1 MVHATTLFEVSRGE
15 IHGRQFALFIK
26 FMQCFFKVSASA
38 TADDCI
44 ALHCIALVFTC
55 KILMINKRGRCF
67 NHDPVSP
74 SKTLLERT
82 SLAWKH
88 RSMESNFRYS
98 FWRWLAAASAACC
111 KHGSRTTRRNLL
123 RLPLQS
129 LSMPCFAEAE
139 IWTQKSRDFIHFPLK
154 QRSSAR
160 SQIMK
165 LTSLSLSSI
174 SQGWNDVTH
183 H

>member
-88 RSMESNFRYS
+88 GKQLQIFILKMVGSCFSCLLQAWEPHHAPEPAAPS
-98 FWRWLAAASAACC
+98 LAKPFHA
-111 KHGSRTTRRNLL
+111 LL
-123 RLPLQS
+123 CR
-129 LSMPCFAEAE
+129 
-139 IWTQKSRDFIHFPLK
+139 
-154 QRSSAR
+154 
-160 SQIMK
+160 
-165 LTSLSLSSI
+165 
-174 SQGWNDVTH
+174 G
-183 H
+183 

>member
-88 RSMESNFRYS
+88 GRQLQIFILKMVGSCFS
-98 FWRWLAAASAACC
+98 WHCACC
-111 KHGSRTTRRNLL
+111 KHGSRTTLRPLL
-123 RLPLQS
+123 HLPLQG
-129 LSMPCFAEAE
+129 LACLVLPRLKYEPRCPE
-139 IWTQKSRDFIHFPLK
+139 I
-154 QRSSAR
+154 
-160 SQIMK
+160 
-165 LTSLSLSSI
+165 SSI
-174 SQGWNDVTH
+174 SL
-183 H
+183 

>member
-1 MVHATTLFEVSRGE
+1 MPQPYLKFPDE
-15 IHGRQFALFIK
+15 K
-26 FMQCFFKVSASA
+26 FMVDSLYFLLSLCNVSSKCLLVRLLTIALH
-38 TADDCI
+38 CI

-165 LTSLSLSSI
+165 
-174 SQGWNDVTH
+174 
-183 H
+183 

>member
-1 MVHATTLFEVSRGE
+1 MLRATTLFEVSRGE

-74 SKTLLERT
+74 SKTLLEGT

-88 RSMESNFRYS
+88 GSMESNFRYS
-98 FWRWLAAASAACC
+98 F
-111 KHGSRTTRRNLL
+111 
-123 RLPLQS
+123 
-129 LSMPCFAEAE
+129 
-139 IWTQKSRDFIHFPLK
+139 
-154 QRSSAR
+154 
-160 SQIMK
+160 
-165 LTSLSLSSI
+165 
-174 SQGWNDVTH
+174 
-183 H
+183 

>member
-88 RSMESNFRYS
+88 GKQLQIFILKMVGSCFSCLLQAWEPHHA
-98 FWRWLAAASAACC
+98 LESAAPSLA
-111 KHGSRTTRRNLL
+111 KPFHALL
-123 RLPLQS
+123 CR
-129 LSMPCFAEAE
+129 
-139 IWTQKSRDFIHFPLK
+139 
-154 QRSSAR
+154 
-160 SQIMK
+160 
-165 LTSLSLSSI
+165 
-174 SQGWNDVTH
+174 G
-183 H
+183 

>member
-74 SKTLLERT
+74 SKTLLERME
-82 SLAWKH
+82 AWKATSDIH
-88 RSMESNFRYS
+88 FEDG
-98 FWRWLAAASAACC
+98 WQLLQLPAASMGAAPRAGTCC
-111 KHGSRTTRRNLL
+111 AFPCKAFPCLAL
-123 RLPLQS
+123 PRLKYEPRS
-129 LSMPCFAEAE
+129 PE
-139 IWTQKSRDFIHFPLK
+139 I
-154 QRSSAR
+154 
-160 SQIMK
+160 
-165 LTSLSLSSI
+165 SSI
-174 SQGWNDVTH
+174 SL
-183 H
+183 